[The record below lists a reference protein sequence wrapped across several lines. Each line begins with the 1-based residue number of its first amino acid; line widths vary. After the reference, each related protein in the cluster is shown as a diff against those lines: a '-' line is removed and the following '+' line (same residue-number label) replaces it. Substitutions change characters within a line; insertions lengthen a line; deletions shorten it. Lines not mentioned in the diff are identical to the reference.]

1 MAERFMKVVLRTI
14 VALAMVPIGA
24 ASLHAQERAA
34 PVPRRDHGF
43 VTVGFGA
50 QTRTAESTDVR
61 VVPLHAEDA
70 TFETRYGARG
80 GTAFGLGGGAHVW
93 RGVWVGG
100 AWASTSHRHDVAA
113 SASLPHPFR
122 FNEPRTIEGSRGDLK
137 REETSLHLQVM
148 YRTRIASRVTV
159 GVFAG
164 PSWIT
169 STRSL
174 VKEVRY
180 DEEYP
185 YDSAAFE
192 GMSIVNASATGR
204 TVGYGASVSVEVVG
218 PLSVG
223 VEVRRAATD
232 VNFENPAG
240 GTQRATVG
248 GTQALGGVVVRF

>member
-1 MAERFMKVVLRTI
+1 MTA
-14 VALAMVPIGA
+14 ALALVTVTAVPMQ
-24 ASLHAQERAA
+24 AQSPAA
-34 PVPRRDHGF
+34 PPALREHGF
-43 VTVGFGA
+43 VSFGFGT
-50 QTRTAESTDVR
+50 QTRTPGFTEVR
-61 VVPLHAEDA
+61 VVPLHAEEA

-80 GTAFGLGGGAHVW
+80 GPAFSLGGGARLWRNVW
-93 RGVWVGG
+93 AG
-100 AWASTSHRHDVAA
+100 ASWASTKHRHDVVA

-122 FNEPRTIEGSRGDLK
+122 FNEFRTVEGSRSDMT

-148 YRTRIASRVTV
+148 YRVRIASRVTV

-180 DEEYP
+180 DEVYP
-185 YDSAAFE
+185 YDTAVFE
-192 GMSIVNASATGR
+192 GMTIVNAAETAR
-204 TVGYGASVSVEVVG
+204 TIGFGGSVSVDVVG

-223 VEVRRAATD
+223 AEVRRAATD
-232 VNFENPAG
+232 VVFDHPSG

-248 GTQALGGVVVRF
+248 GTQALGAVVVRF